1 MFELPEGL
9 PIELTP
15 LSFLIGVWEG
25 SGVMVANDKEYEFRQ
40 RIEFSHDGQNALTYV
55 ATYTLDDEAKTQL
68 PSEIGYWRIAR
79 PREDFDHGP
88 ALVPGVGESTI
99 QTHEDLERYRNDTKG
114 FDIEASTLHPG
125 GVAEL
130 YKGYVKQAQIHL
142 ASAHG
147 VAFEGAKTYRHS
159 TRIYG
164 LVEGALLWAWDI
176 ALPGEDL
183 KSHASARLERV
194 S

>member
-1 MFELPEGL
+1 LFVLPEGL
-9 PIELTP
+9 QIELTP
-15 LSFLIGVWEG
+15 LSFLVGKWEG
-25 SGVMVANDKEYEFRQ
+25 SGVIVANETEYEFHQ
-40 RIEFSHDGQNALTYV
+40 RIEFSHDGQGSLTYV
-55 ATYTLDDEAKTQL
+55 STVSLDDEAKTQL
-68 PSEIGYWRIAR
+68 PSELGYWRIAR
-79 PREDFDHGP
+79 PREAFDHGP
-88 ALVPGVGESTI
+88 ALIPGVGETTI
-99 QTHEDLERYRNDTKG
+99 KTHEDLERYRNETKG
-114 FDIEASTLHPG
+114 FDLEVSTLHPG

-130 YKGYVKQAQIHL
+130 YTGYVKQAQIHL

-176 ALPGEDL
+176 ALPGGEL

-194 S
+194 E